1 MSLSKKIKI
10 LRKKYLKK
18 ENQKS
23 LKKIKHLKALIGG
36 VSTDDLS
43 KYKNPN
49 IGFKEIIE
57 INLCSSGNI
66 IDMDLNEFD
75 LLSSSQFIPKIFEIL
90 QRPNNIEKLKQ
101 MQEKDKLE
109 LQPNQLFHYCHQL
122 PFQLVFNKEL
132 NQYHWINNTKKNI
145 IDFYNQLKIKPFSIL
160 NNYIE
165 NREVPGVKDQQPK
178 CIIMVGLP
186 GSGKSS
192 VIEQVKKSIGPKES
206 WEVIDP
212 DQVIMS
218 FIKTYKPIGNDVNT
232 HFRFLS
238 NITNQTRF
246 ITLLKDKENFVF
258 DGTGADKNNTWNR
271 VVIPSRAS
279 GYRVTMVLVKCPFN
293 ELFKR
298 ICDRFKITNREV
310 PVIVIKN
317 TFLGLKKSIPKYKE
331 LIQEANLGE
340 PNNKIDVKF
349 FDNSIEDETKEI
361 KEKDIENNDWNTWMF
376 GSEDISEVKKIGS
389 CDAASYFEIT

>member
-36 VSTDDLS
+36 VNPDNLS
-43 KYKNPN
+43 NYNNPLE
-49 IGFKEIIE
+49 GFKEVIE
-57 INLCSSGNI
+57 INLCSSNK
-66 IDMDLNEFD
+66 IDMDFSEFNS
-75 LLSSSQFIPKIFEIL
+75 LSSSQFIPKIFEIL
-90 QRPNNIEKLKQ
+90 QRPNNIQKLKQ

-165 NREVPGVKDQQPK
+165 KREVPRERNQPPK

-192 VIEQVKKSIGPKES
+192 VIEKVKNSIGPNES
-206 WEVIDP
+206 WELVDP
-212 DQVIMS
+212 DQAIES

-238 NITNQTRF
+238 NITNHTRF
-246 ITLLKDKENFVF
+246 ITLLKNNENFVF

-271 VVIPSRAS
+271 VVIPSMAS
-279 GYRVTMVLVKCPFN
+279 GYQITMVLVKCPLK
-293 ELFKR
+293 ELIKR
-298 ICDRFKITNREV
+298 ICDRFNITKREV

-317 TFLGLKKSIPKYKE
+317 TLSNLQISIPKYKE

-340 PNNKIDVKF
+340 LDNQIDVKF
-349 FDNSIEDETKEI
+349 FDNSIKDETNEI
-361 KEKDIENNDWNTWMF
+361 EEKDIENNDWNTWMF
-376 GSEDISEVKKIGS
+376 GSEDISKVKGPGS
-389 CDAASYFEIT
+389 CDAYKELTK